1 MCQGGEGEGG
11 GSREVGFSW
20 GLEEDGFVITSKFS
34 SYPPPLSLIQEGKH
48 QNMSQKLQY
57 EVQVGKMM
65 QYKASV
71 ALKVITTKFKVR
83 ESWTF

>member
-1 MCQGGEGEGG
+1 MCQGGEGEG
-11 GSREVGFSW
+11 REVGFSW

-34 SYPPPLSLIQEGKH
+34 SYPSHPPSLSLIQEGKH